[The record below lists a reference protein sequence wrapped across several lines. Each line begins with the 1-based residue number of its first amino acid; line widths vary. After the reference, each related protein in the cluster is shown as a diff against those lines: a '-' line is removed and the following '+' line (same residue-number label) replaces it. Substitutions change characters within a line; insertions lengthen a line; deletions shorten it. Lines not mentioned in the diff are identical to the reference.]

1 MTPLWMS
8 YKSTFFAPFPCL
20 PPSPPPTPSVFS
32 LTPSLFI
39 VLFFNYCCSPCALL
53 CPLSLTR
60 VPVHDWP
67 LWIRRSFRVY
77 FSVFCIWQGSWTESQ
92 QHCHLNEIHTMTRP
106 GHRPVQMGK
115 VSQGPTLDKERK
127 ENQSSP
133 ETSPQVDFP
142 IPNGQL

>member
-1 MTPLWMS
+1 MS

-20 PPSPPPTPSVFS
+20 LPFPPPTPSVFS

-53 CPLSLTR
+53 CPLSLTLCLFTIDCCGFDALLESTL
-60 VPVHDWP
+60 V
-67 LWIRRSFRVY
+67 S
-77 FSVFCIWQGSWTESQ
+77 SVNGREAEATESQ

-106 GHRPVQMGK
+106 VHRPVQMGE

-142 IPNGQL
+142 ISNDQL